1 MQASQENPALDVDSE
16 IEQALGALENA
27 GALNLVVKQEAF
39 SSEEGLKGVK
49 AYGDFN
55 LKLANGDISEEKM
68 SYEIL
73 LFDQQNALQ
82 MVTIVFERDKQY
94 ANQIKERIISSIE
107 VPVSPQAQNKKQPQ
121 DAQ

>member
-1 MQASQENPALDVDSE
+1 MFRSPSQKQLGRSSQENPALDVDAE
-16 IEQALGALENA
+16 IEQALEALENA

-55 LKLANGDISEEKM
+55 LKLPNGDISTEKM

-73 LFDQQNALQ
+73 LFDQQN
-82 MVTIVFERDKQY
+82 TITDGHHCF
-94 ANQIKERIISSIE
+94 
-107 VPVSPQAQNKKQPQ
+107 
-121 DAQ
+121 